1 MEKRPDQK
9 QRGALM
15 LYHLMNWLDE
25 AYDIPGF
32 GAVDFIT
39 TRTALAAATALIISL
54 IIGKN
59 IINWLKSMQLG
70 EVIRDDIGLDSH
82 LSKANT
88 PTMGG
93 VIIILAIV
101 IPALLWM
108 NLFSIYTWMI
118 VFVTIVLGVVG
129 FADDYIK
136 VVKRDKSGLHGW
148 LKVGGQ
154 VFVGL
159 VLGAT
164 LYFWPEFT
172 EFNTLSTVPFLKNVN
187 IDYAFLG
194 ESAGWII
201 YIPFV
206 VFIITAVSNS
216 ANLTDGLDGLLSGT
230 SAIAGIIL
238 GIFAYVSGRVDFS
251 GFLNIMY
258 LPGSGEL
265 TIFAAS
271 MVGGCLGFLWYNSHP
286 ASVFMGDTGSL
297 ALGGALGALA
307 LMIHK
312 ELLLPIICG
321 IFMVETLSVIIQTG
335 WFKYTKNKTGEGKR
349 VFLMTPIHHHFE
361 KQGWPESKIVVRF
374 WIIAILL
381 GIISLLTLKL
391 R

>member
-1 MEKRPDQK
+1 
-9 QRGALM
+9 M
-15 LYHLMNWLDE
+15 LYALLDWLNQNY
-25 AYDIPGF
+25 APPGF
-32 GAVDFIT
+32 GAFDFIT
-39 TRTALAAATALIISL
+39 TRTALAAVTSLIISL
-54 IIGKN
+54 IIGRKM
-59 IINWLKSMQLG
+59 IHWLQKLQLK
-70 EVIRDDIGLDSH
+70 EVIRADIGLDSH

-93 VIIILAIV
+93 VIIILATL

-108 NLFSIYTWMI
+108 NMNSIYTWMSI
-118 VFVTIVLGVVG
+118 FVMFILGVVG
-129 FADDYIK
+129 FIDDYIK
-136 VVKRDKSGLHGW
+136 VVKKDKSGLHGW
-148 LKVGGQ
+148 FKIGGQ

-159 VLGAT
+159 VLGAA
-164 LYFWPEFT
+164 LYFWPAFDD
-172 EFNTLSTVPFLKNVN
+172 FNTLSTVPFVKDVN
-187 IDYAFLG
+187 IDYAFFG
-194 ESAGWII
+194 EEYGWLI

-206 VFIITAVSNS
+206 IFIITAVSNA

-230 SAIAGIIL
+230 SAIAGVIL

-251 GFLNIMY
+251 NFLDLIY

-271 MVGGCLGFLWYNSHP
+271 LVGGCIGFLWYNSHP

-297 ALGGALGALA
+297 AIGGALGALA

-321 IFMVETLSVIIQTG
+321 IFMVETLSVIIQTTY
-335 WFKYTKNKTGEGKR
+335 FKYTKRKYGVGRR
-349 VFLMTPIHHHFE
+349 VFLMTPIHHHYE
-361 KQGWPESKIVVRF
+361 KKGWAESKIVVRF

-381 GIISLLTLKL
+381 GILSLLTLKL

>member
-1 MEKRPDQK
+1 
-9 QRGALM
+9 M
-15 LYHLMNWLDE
+15 LYELIKWLNE
-25 AYDIPGF
+25 LYSPPGF
-32 GAVDFIT
+32 GAFDFIT
-39 TRTALAAATALIISL
+39 TRTAFAASTALLISL
-54 IIGKN
+54 FIGRKM
-59 IINWLKSMQLG
+59 IHWLSKMQVK
-70 EVIRDDIGLDSH
+70 ETIRDDIGLSEH
-82 LSKANT
+82 LQKAET

-93 VIIILAIV
+93 VIIILAML
-101 IPALLWM
+101 IPALLFM
-108 NLFSIYTWMI
+108 NIYSIYTWLI
-118 VFVTIVLGVVG
+118 IFVVLILGIVG
-129 FADDYIK
+129 FIDDYIK
-136 VVKRDKSGLHGW
+136 VVRKNKSGLHGW
-148 LKVGGQ
+148 FKIIGQ

-159 VLGAT
+159 VLGAF
-164 LYFWPEFT
+164 LYFWPAFS
-172 EFNTLSTVPFLKNVN
+172 EFNTLTTVPFLKDVN
-187 IDYAFLG
+187 IDYAIFGEELG
-194 ESAGWII
+194 WLV
-201 YIPFV
+201 YIPLV
-206 VFIITAVSNS
+206 ILVITAVSNA

-251 GFLNIMY
+251 DFLDIIY
-258 LPGSGEL
+258 LPGTGEL

-271 MVGGCLGFLWYNSHP
+271 LVGACLGFLWYNTHP

-321 IFMVETLSVIIQTG
+321 IFVVEALSVIIQTS
-335 WFKYTKNKTGEGKR
+335 WFKYTRKKFGEGQR

-361 KQGWPESKIVVRF
+361 KKGWPESKIVVRF

>member
-1 MEKRPDQK
+1 
-9 QRGALM
+9 M
-15 LYHLMNWLDE
+15 LYHLIDYLDE
-25 AYDIPGF
+25 LFNIPGF
-32 GAVDFIT
+32 GAFDFIT
-39 TRTALAAATALIISL
+39 TRTAFAAATALIISL
-54 IIGKN
+54 IIGKK
-59 IINWLKSMQLG
+59 IISWLQRMQLK
-70 EVIRDDIGLDSH
+70 EVIREDIGLDSH

-93 VIIILAIV
+93 VIIILATV

-108 NLFSIYTWMI
+108 NLTNIYTWMI
-118 VFVTIVLGVVG
+118 VFVMVVLGLVG
-129 FADDYIK
+129 FIDDYIK
-136 VVKRDKSGLHGW
+136 VVKKNKSGLHGW
-148 LKVGGQ
+148 FKIAGQ
-154 VFVGL
+154 VTVGL
-159 VLGAT
+159 VLGMA
-164 LYFWPEFT
+164 LYFWPAFES
-172 EFNTLSTVPFLKNVN
+172 FNTLSTVPFLKDVN
-187 IDYAFLG
+187 IDYAIFGEQLG
-194 ESAGWII
+194 WLI
-201 YIPFV
+201 YIPVVIFV
-206 VFIITAVSNS
+206 ITAVSNS

-230 SAIAGIIL
+230 SAIAGTIL

-258 LPGSGEL
+258 LPGTGEL

-271 MVGGCLGFLWYNSHP
+271 LVGGCLGFLWYNTHP

-297 ALGGALGALA
+297 AIGGALGALA

-321 IFMVETLSVIIQTG
+321 IFVVETLSVIIQTSY
-335 WFKYTKNKTGEGKR
+335 FKYTRNKYGEGKR

-361 KQGWPESKIVVRF
+361 KKGWPETKIVVRF

>member
-1 MEKRPDQK
+1 
-9 QRGALM
+9 M
-15 LYHLMNWLDE
+15 LYELLSWMNTVFNP
-25 AYDIPGF
+25 PGF
-32 GAVDFIT
+32 GAFEYIT
-39 TRTALAAATALIISL
+39 TRTAFAAATALLISL
-54 IIGKN
+54 FIGKK
-59 IINWLKSMQLG
+59 IIRWLLKMQLK
-70 EVIRDDIGLDSH
+70 EVIRDDIGLNSH
-82 LSKANT
+82 LEKAET

-93 VIIILAIV
+93 VIIILATV

-108 NLFSIYTWMI
+108 RMDSIYTWMI
-118 VFVTIVLGVVG
+118 IFVVLVLGGVG
-129 FADDYIK
+129 FIDDYIK
-136 VVKRDKSGLHGW
+136 VVRKDKSGLHGW
-148 LKVGGQ
+148 FKIIGQ
-154 VFVGL
+154 VLVG
-159 VLGAT
+159 VVIGVT
-164 LYFWPEFT
+164 LYFWPAFQEY
-172 EFNTLSTVPFLKNVN
+172 NTLTTVPFLKDVN
-187 IDYAFLG
+187 IDYAFFG
-194 ESAGWII
+194 ESTGWLIF
-201 YIPFV
+201 IPV
-206 VFIITAVSNS
+206 VIFIITAVSNA

-251 GFLNIMY
+251 SFLNIMY

-271 MVGGCLGFLWYNSHP
+271 LVGACLGFLWYNSHP

-297 ALGGALGALA
+297 ALGGALGAFA
-307 LMIHK
+307 IMIHK

-321 IFMVETLSVIIQTG
+321 IFFVETVSVIIQTT
-335 WFKYTKNKTGEGKR
+335 WFKYTKRKYGEGRR